1 LEARRLTRAND
12 RHDHA
17 GLRAAADLIMATQR
31 VYCIPSL
38 PSRIVLPIVP

>member
-1 LEARRLTRAND
+1 MTAMTTPAFAWR
-12 RHDHA
+12 
-17 GLRAAADLIMATQR
+17 ADLIMATQR